1 MVKSNTKKII
11 AILCV
16 LTILLP
22 YMSEVL
28 AVAKLTHQSENAYLY
43 AKPER
48 FGGNESSGTLPSNL
62 VANYDTAAYK
72 YSLSGTTVFKVVQA
86 GDTDGVDALYCID
99 GDKSFPVVD
108 GGLLYTNEGDFK
120 NQSNAKV
127 TALGLS
133 EDNYKAIK
141 WLFDNFYLP
150 KDSGATTYKDTF
162 LRKAFSSDIHNQD
175 DLNLIKSL
183 ITDDD
188 IEVVQQWALWYF
200 SNPDTTKYQA
210 MRSVSLEF
218 TDVGTSNVVT
228 TSISAI
234 RQELCEKLFDYLVDA
249 AKVGQDSSSETYPSI
264 AVTSDELTSNVV
276 NLSDG
281 AYYAVG
287 PFKVNSGTVD
297 ATITLTDG
305 TNPIASTNYKIKIDG
320 ESDFTTTPVD
330 EILNKN
336 YYIYVPVEDNT
347 IPRVQLNLSYNKAE
361 TKVSLWENSVD
372 TNQPLVLITRE
383 NEPVNGSVYKELPA
397 LKPDLAMRKYII
409 KVNDTIVNR
418 SNNSTNN
425 TPEIDASTIDTEG
438 GAQYKGSKEALTVKI
453 GDVITYE
460 LRVYNEGIVKGSAE
474 EIIDYLPVGL
484 TLTPNSTINTTYGWT
499 ASANGRIVR
508 TTYTAGKM
516 IDAYK
521 AAMGNNLDSEF
532 VQLQCT
538 VGGNIDDQSILT
550 NIAEIYSQNPAD
562 EDSEAN
568 SIKDVSQ
575 INMAAYTGADT
586 NKTELNDKDYYYKGL
601 EDDDDFEKV
610 IVDVPDRDFALR
622 KYIVDVDG
630 TTINRSLN
638 NSANQPQVVLTDLV
652 SGTDSTAKY
661 LGSKEP
667 IEVNVGSVITYEIRV
682 YNEGNRAGTVDGIVD
697 YLPTGLTLTPNS
709 TINQQYGWQQSQT
722 NPNAYVSTYL
732 ADKTIGA
739 YEGGSTIISGHVQIQ
754 CSVTGNFA
762 ASTTLTN
769 IAEIV
774 LLDQTN
780 TGADRDSQGS
790 SIDISNIDLST
801 YTGNSSNPADLSQK
815 DNFYKGI
822 QDDDDF
828 EKVVINP
835 TVYDLNLKK
844 FITKINGQELEA
856 SREPVVNVAPL
867 KNGAKNADYTL
878 QKAPITVQKGDV
890 ITYKIRVYNEG
901 SQRAYDGVIKDYLPD
916 GLALIL
922 DYKGNENWEV
932 IGEGGISRAITSI
945 PGLAKN
951 LSLDDFNGNP
961 NSFDDVRI
969 TSLRG
974 YPAAFNNQYADV
986 NNPDNILEPFDIKNG
1001 TQLDY
1006 CDVEITCIVIAD
1018 SLEAKNY
1025 QNIAE
1030 ISTSFDEDGEPIGPD
1045 GTSPITDRDSTPGSM
1060 DPLTYPNSEKNPDG
1074 SFQDDYD
1081 VEVLAPAKFD
1091 LALQKFIT
1099 GVNNIPSQE
1108 RIPDVAMDNETGE
1121 LVYTHPRVPLKVS
1134 NGDLVAFTI
1143 RAYNEGGISGYASEI
1158 EDYIPQGLEFVS
1170 NDSINIKYG
1179 WKMIDKDGNETT
1191 DISKAVSIKTTYLSK
1206 EESEARNEN
1215 NLLKVFDATKVINTS
1230 EENANPDYRDIQ
1242 VVFRINSEKAKV
1254 TIRNIAEI
1262 TENTDESGEPIQ
1274 DIDSTP
1280 DSVNPDNYP
1289 ESEKKPDGSY
1299 QDDNDYDDV
1308 YIKAFDL
1315 ALEKFIS
1322 KVNARDITNRIPT
1335 IQIVNN
1341 EIVYNHPSTP
1351 LNTADGDLI
1360 TYTIRVY
1367 NEGEIDGYAAEIEDN
1382 IPDGLIF
1389 VKDNEINKK
1398 YEWVVEGN
1406 KVKTEY
1412 LSKEKSE
1419 DNLIK
1424 AFDSSKQ
1431 ISETGNDLNPDY
1443 KDVQIVFKIDIS
1455 KVKDPSA
1462 SIINIAE
1469 ISRNEDPDGNPIED
1483 VDSIPDNN
1491 NPDEDDLDKERLNVG
1506 KFDLSLE
1513 KFITKVNDEDI
1524 DDREPIVTKSN
1535 RGLSFSHPSSPLAV
1549 ANNDV
1554 IFYTIRVYNEGS
1566 KAGYAEEVLDNLPTG
1581 LVYLDDN
1588 ETNIKYGWKLYDKK
1602 GNPTN
1607 SIEDAVTI
1615 RTNYLSKEE
1624 SEKRGEDNLLLPYD
1638 EAKDINR
1645 KNGEANPDY
1654 RDVIIVFQVSE
1665 KDMLADASIAKA
1677 RLIKN
1682 YAEISDDA
1690 DENGNPVE
1698 DNDSTPGNGIESEDD
1713 LDDENIH
1720 IKYFDL
1726 ALKKELS
1733 KVIISVDGKVTEIDA
1748 KSKDALMKVE
1758 VNKRRIGSTTIQFVY
1773 KITVENQGEIEGYAT
1788 EITDYIPE
1796 GLEFNK
1802 ADNPEWME
1810 GTSSGTIITNSLAK
1824 KLLKPGESASTN
1836 VTLKWKNS
1844 ESNLGQKVNVA
1855 EISSHYND
1863 SATEDIDS
1871 TPNNKVVGEDDLD
1884 MAPVLLSISTGL
1896 MSFVKDYL
1904 LILTGVLIIMAVII
1918 IRRRNIV
1925 MSKRVRKS
1933 K

>member
-1 MVKSNTKKII
+1 MVKSSTKKII

-16 LTILLP
+16 FAILLP

-28 AVAKLTHQSENAYLY
+28 AVTKLTQQSESAQLY
-43 AKPER
+43 ASPMR
-48 FGGNESSGTLPSNL
+48 VGGSESSGTLPSDLIN
-62 VANYDTAAYK
+62 NYDRTSYR

-86 GDTDGVDALYCID
+86 GDIDAVDTFYCID
-99 GDKSFPVVD
+99 ADKSFPVQD

-120 NQSNAKV
+120 NQSNPKV

-133 EDNYKAIK
+133 NDNYKALK
-141 WLFDNFYLP
+141 WLCDNFYLP
-150 KDSGATTYKDTF
+150 KESGAAAYKDEY
-162 LRKAFSSDIHNQD
+162 LRKAFANEIHNQD
-175 DLNLIKSL
+175 DLNLIKST

-188 IEVVQQWALWYF
+188 IDVVQQWAFWHF
-200 SNPDTTKYQA
+200 SNPDNSKYQSMKSILLQYLDA
-210 MRSVSLEF
+210 TT
-218 TDVGTSNVVT
+218 TDFVDV
-228 TSISAI
+228 SISAV
-234 RQELCEKLFDYLVDA
+234 RQDLCDKLYDYLVSA
-249 AKVGQDSSSETYPSI
+249 AQVGAESPTETYPSI
-264 AVTSDELTSNVV
+264 GVTSSDLTSNIE
-276 NLSDG
+276 NMSDG
-281 AYYAVG
+281 AYYVVG
-287 PFKVNSGTVD
+287 PFKVNSGTVEP
-297 ATITLTDG
+297 TITLTDG
-305 TNPIASTNYKIKIDG
+305 TNVIASTSYKLKIEG
-320 ESDFTTTPVD
+320 EADFTTSAIN
-330 EILNKN
+330 EILDKN
-336 YYIYVPVEDNT
+336 YYVYVPVDNNT
-347 IPRVQLNLSYNKAE
+347 IPKVQLNLSYNKAE
-361 TKVSLWENSVD
+361 VKVSLWENSVD
-372 TNQPLVLITRE
+372 TNQPLVLVTRE
-383 NEPVNGSVYKELPA
+383 TEPVNENVNKELPS
-397 LKPDLAMRKYII
+397 LKPDLAMRKYIV
-409 KVNDTIVNR
+409 KVNDTVVNR
-418 SNNSTNN
+418 SNNSASN
-425 TPEIDASTIDTEG
+425 TPEIDTSTIDTDG
-438 GAQYKGSKEALTVKI
+438 GAQYKGSKSPVTVKI

-499 ASANGRIVR
+499 ASSNGRIVR

-516 IDAYK
+516 IDPYK
-521 AAMGNNLDSEF
+521 AQMGNNLDSEF

-538 VGGNIDDQSILT
+538 VGNNIDDQSILT
-550 NIAEIYSQNPAD
+550 NIAEIYNQNPID

-575 INMAAYTGADT
+575 INMAAFSGSDT
-586 NKTELNDKDYYYKGL
+586 NKTDLTDKDYYYKGL

-610 IVDVPDRDFALR
+610 IVDVPDRDLALR
-622 KYIVDVDG
+622 KYIIDVDG
-630 TTINRSLN
+630 TTINRSTN
-638 NSANQPQVVLTDLV
+638 PSANQPQVILSDLV
-652 SGTDSTAKY
+652 SGADSTAKY

-667 IEVNVGSVITYEIRV
+667 LEVNEGSVITYELRV
-682 YNEGNRAGTVDGIVD
+682 YNEGNRDATVDGIVD
-697 YLPTGLTLTPNS
+697 YLPEGLTLTPNS
-709 TINQQYGWQQSQT
+709 TINQQYGWQQSAT
-722 NPNAYVSTYL
+722 NPNAYISTYL

-739 YEGGSTIISGHVQIQ
+739 FEGGSTIVSGHVQIQ
-754 CSVTGNFA
+754 CTVTGNF
-762 ASTTLTN
+762 SSITTLTN

-774 LLDQTN
+774 SLNTTN
-780 TGADRDSQGS
+780 PTEDRDSDAS
-790 SIDISNIDLST
+790 SINISNIDLST
-801 YTGNSSNPADLSQK
+801 YNGNSSNPTDLSQK

-828 EKVVINP
+828 EKVLINP

-844 FITKINGQELEA
+844 FITKVNGQELEA
-856 SREPVVNVAPL
+856 SREPVVSVAPL

-901 SQRAYDGVIKDYLPD
+901 SKRAYAGIIKDYLPD

-932 IGEGGISRAITSI
+932 LGEGGISRAITSI
-945 PGLAKN
+945 PGLTKN

-974 YPAAFNNQYADV
+974 YPAAVNNQYADV

-1030 ISTSFDEDGEPIGPD
+1030 IATSFDEDGKPIGPN
-1045 GTSPITDRDSTPGSM
+1045 GTSPIADRDSTPGSM
-1060 DPLTYPNSEKNPDG
+1060 DPLTYPDSEKNPDG
-1074 SFQDDYD
+1074 TFQDDFD
-1081 VEVLAPAKFD
+1081 VEVLTPAKFD

-1099 GVNNIPSQE
+1099 GVNNTTSPA

-1134 NGDLVAFTI
+1134 NGDFVTYTI
-1143 RAYNEGGISGYASEI
+1143 RAYNEGGISGYAAEI
-1158 EDYIPQGLEFVS
+1158 EDFIPKGLEFVS
-1170 NDSINIKYG
+1170 DNSTNEEYG
-1179 WKMIDKDGNETT
+1179 WKMVDSEGNETT
-1191 DISKAVSIKTTYLSK
+1191 DVSKAVSIKTTYLSK
-1206 EESEARNEN
+1206 EESEARNED
-1215 NLLKVFDATKVINTS
+1215 NLIKAFDATKEIDKS
-1230 EENANPDYRDIQ
+1230 EDNSNPDYRDIK
-1242 VVFRINSEKAKV
+1242 VVFRINSEKSRV

-1262 TENTDESGEPIQ
+1262 TENTDESGENIV
-1274 DIDSTP
+1274 DEDSIPST
-1280 DSVNPDNYP
+1280 VNPDNYP
-1289 ESEKKPDGSY
+1289 ESEKNPDGSY
-1299 QDDNDYDDV
+1299 QDDNDYEDIYV
-1308 YIKAFDL
+1308 KAFDL
-1315 ALEKFIS
+1315 ALEKFIT
-1322 KVNARDITNRIPT
+1322 KVNDRDITNRIPT
-1335 IQIVNN
+1335 IQVVNN
-1341 EIVYNHPSTP
+1341 EIVYNHPVTP

-1367 NEGEIDGYAAEIEDN
+1367 NEGEIDGYAAEIEDDV
-1382 IPDGLIF
+1382 PEGLVF
-1389 VKDNEINKK
+1389 VKDNEVNKK
-1398 YEWVVEGN
+1398 YGWVVDGN
-1406 KVKTEY
+1406 KVKTDY

-1424 AFDSSKQ
+1424 AFDSSKS
-1431 ISETGNDLNPDY
+1431 ITSTGDNLNPDY
-1443 KDVQIVFKIDIS
+1443 KDVQVVFKIDIS
-1455 KVKDPSA
+1455 KVEDATA
-1462 SIINIAE
+1462 SIVNTAE
-1469 ISRNEDPDGNPIED
+1469 ITKNEDPNGNPIDD
-1483 VDSIPDNN
+1483 VDSTPKNN
-1491 NPDEDDLDKERLNVG
+1491 DPDEDDIDHEKLNVG

-1513 KFITKVNDEDI
+1513 KFITKVNDEEVK
-1524 DDREPIVTKSN
+1524 DREPIITKSN
-1535 RGLSFSHPSSPLAV
+1535 KGLSFSHPSSPLAV

-1581 LVYLDDN
+1581 LVFLDDN

-1602 GNPTN
+1602 GNPTDN
-1607 SIEDAVTI
+1607 LEDAVTV
-1615 RTNYLSKEE
+1615 RTKYLSKAE
-1624 SEKRGEDNLLLPYD
+1624 SEKRGENNLLLPYD
-1638 EAKDINR
+1638 EAEDINS

-1665 KDMLADASIAKA
+1665 KDMLADTSIAKA
-1677 RLIKN
+1677 RLIRN
-1682 YAEISDDA
+1682 IAEISDDA

-1698 DNDSTPGNGIESEDD
+1698 DKDSTPGNGIEAEDD

-1733 KVIISVDGKVTEIDA
+1733 KVIVTVDGKTTEIDA

-1758 VNKRRIGSTTIQFVY
+1758 VNKRRIASTIIKFVY

-1788 EITDYIPE
+1788 EITDYVPE
-1796 GLEFNK
+1796 GLEFVK
-1802 ADNPEWME
+1802 EDNLDWME
-1810 GTSSGTIITNSLAK
+1810 GSSTGVITTNALAK
-1824 KLLKPGESASTN
+1824 KLLKPGESASVN

-1844 ESNLGQKVNVA
+1844 ESNMGQKVNVA

-1904 LILTGVLIIMAVII
+1904 LILTGVLIIMAVVI

-1925 MSKRVRKS
+1925 MSKKARKS
-1933 K
+1933 R